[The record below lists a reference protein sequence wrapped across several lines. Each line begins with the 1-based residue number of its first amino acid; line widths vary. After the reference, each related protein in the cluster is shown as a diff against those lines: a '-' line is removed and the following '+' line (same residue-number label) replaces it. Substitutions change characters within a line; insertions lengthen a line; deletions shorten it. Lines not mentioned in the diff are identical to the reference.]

1 MLNRFRKVAQDCKLS
16 LVAATA
22 DDTDVVVCVF
32 DLHICIYFLTNVELS
47 RGDSAPDAR
56 IQK

>member
-1 MLNRFRKVAQDCKLS
+1 MMNRFRKVAQDCKLS

-32 DLHICIYFLTNVELS
+32 DLHICIYFGERLMCAHR
-47 RGDSAPDAR
+47 RG
-56 IQK
+56 